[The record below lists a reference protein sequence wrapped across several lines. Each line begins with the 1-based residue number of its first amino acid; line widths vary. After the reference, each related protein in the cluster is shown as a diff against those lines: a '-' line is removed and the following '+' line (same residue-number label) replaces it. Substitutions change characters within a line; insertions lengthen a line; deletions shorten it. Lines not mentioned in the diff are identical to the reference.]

1 MQPVKTTNDKA
12 IQFWNKCV
20 CALPQKTVGHNDIN
34 VNEVVVQEGGQDCCN
49 DCDHDS

>member
-20 CALPQKTVGHNDIN
+20 CALPQKTVGAKKKQLL
-34 VNEVVVQEGGQDCCN
+34 VPKKKRVQAMQIV
-49 DCDHDS
+49 

>member
-20 CALPQKTVGHNDIN
+20 CALPQKTVGAQKKKSASHA
-34 VNEVVVQEGGQDCCN
+34 
-49 DCDHDS
+49 DSLKI